1 MKSDEGLGN
10 FVEKKRELLHFSFS
24 LLIDSNLSESIYGF
38 VEEMKNGIFILE
50 IELFAAGHDLS
61 GVF

>member
-38 VEEMKNGIFILE
+38 VEEMKNGILILE
-50 IELFAAGHDLS
+50 I
-61 GVF
+61 